1 VFTAELDQKARPFS
15 MLSRVHY
22 IRFDF
27 VVFWAKRGKALDH
40 TDSFP
45 SVTAITHPSTGSA
58 PRVWLLFGERRGD
71 NAQVLALAE
80 MLGWPY
86 EIKQL
91 RWQPDYNVDPAQAG
105 ASLAGLDVA
114 ASDPLAAPWPD
125 IVIGI
130 GYRSAPISRWIAQQG
145 GRVINIRLGR
155 PRTELKPYDLVITT
169 PQYGLPPAPNVR
181 ELPLPL
187 VKANE
192 TDFAKAVAR
201 WRPEFERLPKPWIAV
216 LLGGPTQHMAF
227 DDAAARQLARD
238 LQRFAARTGGSLLIT
253 TSPRSPAG
261 LQSIFDSLAVP
272 HRFFAFQAGG
282 DNPYPALL
290 ALCDGAIVTS
300 DSASM
305 VADVAAF
312 ERPLLIYELPW
323 LGRSKKPGL
332 VAGIK
337 RHVRERRERRGMAGL
352 TADPLDQFYDMLT
365 RMGRA
370 RPRRNVLGLTQK
382 LYQAGIARPFDPDTA
397 DLGWRPAAIARQ
409 AQERLVAE
417 IRTLWQ
423 ALAASR

>member
-1 VFTAELDQKARPFS
+1 V
-15 MLSRVHY
+15 
-22 IRFDF
+22 
-27 VVFWAKRGKALDH
+27 
-40 TDSFP
+40 
-45 SVTAITHPSTGSA
+45 ITHPSTETA

-91 RWQPDYNVDPAQAG
+91 RWQADYNVNPAEAG

-114 ASDPLAAPWPD
+114 ASDPLTAPWPD
-125 IVIGI
+125 LVIGI
-130 GYRSAPISRWIAQQG
+130 GFRSAPVSRWIAQQG

-181 ELPLPL
+181 ELLLPL
-187 VKANE
+187 VKPNE
-192 TDFAKAVAR
+192 TEITRAVTR
-201 WRPEFERLPKPWIAV
+201 WRPDFERLPKPWIAV

-227 DDAAARQLARD
+227 DESVARNLARD
-238 LQRFAARTGGSLLIT
+238 LQNFAGRIGGSLLIT
-253 TSPRSPAG
+253 TSPRSPSG
-261 LQSIFDSLAVP
+261 LRTIFEPLNAAP
-272 HRFFAFQAGG
+272 HFLFEFQAGG

-290 ALCDGAIVTS
+290 ALSDAAIVTS

-312 ERPLLIYELPW
+312 ERPLYIYELPW

-352 TADPLDQFYDMLT
+352 SADPLDRFYDMLT

-382 LYQAGIARPFDPDTA
+382 LYQAGIARPFDPNNA
-397 DLGWRPAAIARQ
+397 DIGWRPAAIARQ
-409 AQERLVAE
+409 AQDRLVTE
-417 IRTLWQ
+417 IKSLWQ
-423 ALAASR
+423 ARQASR